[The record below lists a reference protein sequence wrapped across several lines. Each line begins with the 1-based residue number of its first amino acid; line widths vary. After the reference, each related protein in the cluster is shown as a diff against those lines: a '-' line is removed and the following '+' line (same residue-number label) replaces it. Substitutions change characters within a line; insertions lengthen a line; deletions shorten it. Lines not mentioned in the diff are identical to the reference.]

1 MHFDTLKAKGELRMK
16 RSGKRVVSA
25 CLLFGIALAVSVG
38 LIRALTG
45 DVSSAP
51 SEPDTFVWVRLPIR
65 TDSAVAEIL
74 LYDQDGAPV
83 QTLRPKNG
91 AAVSELLPPGV
102 YFAATALGC
111 TEFTLHE
118 DASVSVNCGCGWS
131 DGERLCLTSER
142 VGVVTVERFA
152 SELALAED
160 GGWVDYT
167 LVNAHTRLREVVRCT
182 KPQEL
187 LTCVF
192 RGVPYGEY
200 TLEENGAAQCRV
212 TVDENSPEVA
222 VSLP

>member
-1 MHFDTLKAKGELRMK
+1 MK
-16 RSGKRVVSA
+16 RSGKRIVSA
-25 CLLFGIALAVSVG
+25 CLLLGIALAVSVG
-38 LIRALTG
+38 LLRMLSA

-51 SEPDTFVWVRLPIR
+51 SAGEADLWVRLLLHADASVSEIR
-65 TDSAVAEIL
+65 
-74 LYDQDGAPV
+74 LYDQSGAPL
-83 QTLRPKNG
+83 QTLQTKNG
-91 AAVSELLPPGV
+91 AAVSELLQPGV

-118 DASVSVNCGCGWS
+118 NASVSVTCGCGWS
-131 DGERLCLTSER
+131 DGERLFLTSDR

-152 SELALAED
+152 GGRELTED

-167 LVNAHTRLREVVRCT
+167 LVNATTRLREVVRCT

-200 TLEENGAAQCRV
+200 TLEENGVAQCRI
-212 TVDENSPEVA
+212 TVGEDAPEIA